1 MARRKGKC
9 LRIMATSND
18 QLPGGMGAVLS
29 EDGVLFRV
37 WAPNAT
43 AVGVMG
49 TFTEWAENP
58 DALTAEGN
66 GYWAG
71 LIPTAKA
78 GDEYKFV
85 IYQGENKYVRID
97 PYAREVTNS
106 VGNAVIHDPAFDW
119 GDDHFTIAAWNT
131 LIIYEMHIGTF
142 HDEDLA
148 DGKPSTFASAIKRL
162 PYLQEL
168 GINAVELMPPME
180 FPGGYSWGYN
190 PSSIFAI
197 ESDYGG
203 PAAFKA
209 FVKAAHEHG
218 IAVIL
223 DVVYNHLGPSD
234 LDLWQFDGWQENEM
248 GGIYFYNDKRAETPW
263 GATRPDYGRSEVRQF
278 LRDNAIMW
286 FAEYHVDGLRWDSTI
301 YMRNVN
307 GNANNPASDLP
318 EAWAL
323 MQWINGEIK
332 ANFPGKI
339 SIAEDLVQ
347 NPWITKPQAEGGADF
362 DAQWDSAFVH
372 PVRTALITN
381 DDHFRDLNAV
391 AAAVTY
397 RYNVDAF
404 ERVIYT
410 ESHDEVANGKAR
422 VAEEITPGEAN
433 SWFAKKRSTLGA
445 ALVLTAPGIPML
457 FQGQEFLEDKWF
469 QDGDPLDWSKL
480 EANAGVHRL
489 YHDMISLRRNLTG
502 TTAGLCG
509 QNVFVHH
516 IDNENKVLAY
526 VRWEG
531 DDRQNGV
538 VVVLNFANR
547 SLSDY
552 LIGMPSE
559 GTWHVRINSD
569 AAIYD
574 DTFTDA
580 GMIQLQTEAGAAGQ
594 MPCLGRFTIGPY
606 AALVLSKDPA

>member
-1 MARRKGKC
+1 MSKVT
-9 LRIMATSND
+9 MDNQTV
-18 QLPGGMGAVLS
+18 QLPGGMGAVLDK
-29 EDGVLFRV
+29 DGVLFRV

-43 AVGVMG
+43 AVGVTG
-49 TFTEWAENP
+49 TFNEWSETANM
-58 DALTAEGN
+58 LTAEGN

-71 LIPTAKA
+71 LIGAAKP

-85 IYQGENKYVRID
+85 IHNGADKYARLD

-106 VGNAVIHDPAFDW
+106 VGNAIIHDPAFDW
-119 GDDHFTIAAWNT
+119 GQDQFAISDWNT
-131 LIIYEMHIGTF
+131 LVIYEVHIGTF
-142 HDEDLA
+142 HDEDK
-148 DGKPSTFASAIKRL
+148 DNGKPSTFQSAIKRL

-168 GINAVELMPPME
+168 GINAIELMPPME
-180 FPGGYSWGYN
+180 FPGGHSWGYN

-203 PAAFKA
+203 PAAFKE

-218 IAVIL
+218 IAIIL

-234 LDLWQFDGWQENEM
+234 LDLWQFDGWRENEM
-248 GGIYFYNDKRAETPW
+248 GGIYFYNDERAQTPW

-307 GNANNPASDLP
+307 GNANNPTSDLP

-323 MQWINGEIK
+323 MQWINSEIK
-332 ANFPGKI
+332 THFPGKI

-347 NPWITKPQAEGGADF
+347 NPWMTKPQAEGGADF

-372 PVRTALITN
+372 PIRAALITN
-381 DDHFRDLNAV
+381 DDNFRDMNAV
-391 AAAVTY
+391 AAAVAF
-397 RYNVDAF
+397 RYNNDVF

-422 VAEEITPGEAN
+422 VAEEITPGEAD

-445 ALVLTAPGIPML
+445 TLVLTAPGIPML

-469 QDGDPLDWSKL
+469 HDNDPLDWSKL
-480 EANAGVHRL
+480 ETNAGVHRL
-489 YHDMISLRRNLTG
+489 YRDLIHLRRNLTG
-502 TTAGLCG
+502 TTVGLCG
-509 QNVFVHH
+509 QNVQVHH
-516 IDNENKVLAY
+516 VDNENKVLAY
-526 VRWEG
+526 VRWAGE
-531 DDRQNGV
+531 DRQNGV

-547 SLSDY
+547 PLDNY
-552 LIGMPSE
+552 LIGLPSE
-559 GTWHVRINSD
+559 GTWRVRINSD
-569 AAIYD
+569 ATVYD
-574 DTFTDA
+574 EKFSDA
-580 GMIQLQTEAGAAGQ
+580 GIIEVQAAAGEVGD
-594 MPCLGRFTIGPY
+594 MPCLGSFSIGPY
-606 AALVLSKDPA
+606 AALILSKDPV